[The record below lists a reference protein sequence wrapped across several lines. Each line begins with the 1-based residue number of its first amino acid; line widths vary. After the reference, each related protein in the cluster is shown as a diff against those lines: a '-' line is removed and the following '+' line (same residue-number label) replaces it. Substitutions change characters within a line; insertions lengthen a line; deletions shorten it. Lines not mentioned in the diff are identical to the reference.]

1 VWQRRRRP
9 APPDSV
15 VAVPDVDAS
24 SFLVIVAVA
33 AVASLIVAALP
44 WRPSVPVVVV
54 ELVLGILV
62 GPQVLALAEVDATT
76 EFFSNLGLGMLFF
89 FAGYE
94 IDMQRIRGRP
104 IELAALGWLLSVV
117 LAFGIGGALAVAG
130 VVLSFLFTG
139 SALATT
145 ALGTLIPILRDAG
158 ELRTRF
164 GPFVLGAGTIGEL
177 GPILL
182 LTLVLST
189 KHPLHE
195 ALLLLAFVGL
205 AVATGLIAVRSAG
218 RGWPL
223 LERTL
228 ETSGQLGVR
237 IVVVLVF
244 GLVALAASLR
254 LDVLLGGLLAGLI
267 LRSALRGREVEVL
280 ESKLTAVGYGFFIPF
295 FFVLSGMRLDVDA
308 LVGSADTLARVP
320 LFLVLF
326 MVVRGAPALLLYRG
340 VLGARD
346 RVALACFSATQLPM
360 VVAITTLAV
369 DGGHMRAATAAA
381 LVGAAILSTLVFPLV
396 GLRLR
401 STASAAP
408 AGGTASPGTGPTA
421 DPEAGRAGP

>member
-1 VWQRRRRP
+1 VWQRPGR
-9 APPDSV
+9 AAPDSV
-15 VAVPDVDAS
+15 VVVAAVDTS
-24 SFLVIVAVA
+24 SFLVIVAA
-33 AVASLIVAALP
+33 AALASLVVAALP
-44 WRPSVPVVVV
+44 WRPPPPVVVV

-62 GPQVLALAEVDATT
+62 GPQVLDLAQIDATT

-94 IDMQRIRGRP
+94 IDMERIRGRP
-104 IELAALGWLLSVV
+104 IELAAAGWLLSVTLAYVIGGV
-117 LAFGIGGALAVAG
+117 LAAAG

-164 GPFVLGAGTIGEL
+164 GPFVLAAGTVGEL
-177 GPILL
+177 APILL

-195 ALLLLAFVGL
+195 ALLLVAFVAL
-205 AVATGLIAVRSAG
+205 AVGTGLVAVRSAG

-237 IVVVLVF
+237 IVVVLIF

-267 LRSALRGREVEVL
+267 LRTALRGREVDVL

-295 FFVLSGMRLDVDA
+295 FFVLSGMRLDLDA
-308 LVGSADTLARVP
+308 LLASAETLLRVP

-326 MVVRGAPALLLYRG
+326 MVVRGTPALLLYRSDLDG
-340 VLGARD
+340 RD
-346 RVALACFSATQLPM
+346 RAALACFSATQLPI
-360 VVAITTLAV
+360 VVAITTIAV
-369 DGGHMRAATAAA
+369 DGGHMRTSTAAA
-381 LVGAAILSTLVFPLV
+381 LVGAAILSTLIFPIV
-396 GLRLR
+396 GERLR
-401 STASAAP
+401 GAATAVPAA
-408 AGGTASPGTGPTA
+408 GTASPGSGPTA
-421 DPEAGRAGP
+421 GRPAGRAGS